1 MKTPDMLVEEL
12 PKIVENHNLS
22 EEEKRVMEKAINL
35 AEEKR
40 QACYRCAKFE
50 NYLNGDKSYCL
61 ECSCFYSNKFVKK
74 EK

>member
-22 EEEKRVMEKAINL
+22 EAEKRVMEKAIKL

-40 QACYRCAKFE
+40 QACYRCAKFK
-50 NYLNGDKSYCL
+50 NYLNGDMSDCS
-61 ECSCFYSNKFVKK
+61 ECSCFYSNKFVEEVK
-74 EK
+74 